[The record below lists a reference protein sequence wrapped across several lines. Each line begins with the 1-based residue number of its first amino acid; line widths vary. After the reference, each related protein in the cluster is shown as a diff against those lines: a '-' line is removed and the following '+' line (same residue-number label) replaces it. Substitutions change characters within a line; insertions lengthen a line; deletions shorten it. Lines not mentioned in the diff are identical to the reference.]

1 MVLHYHQYSWHN
13 KKHEYS
19 WNHINRHGIY
29 NSLVYEYI
37 TESNRYTV
45 RNMLKFS
52 IVEVEIHQFCSL
64 YIHLLIQPKVSF
76 AGICCEHFW
85 R

>member
-1 MVLHYHQYSWHN
+1 MAQ

-19 WNHINRHGIY
+19 WNHINSHGIY

-76 AGICCEHFW
+76 AGISCEHFW